1 MLVYSKAKINDFG
14 IKIFFWSSEVNH
26 IHLHGYLGVILNSY
40 LSSKKPEV
48 FPSLFALS
56 PLYPPYPRKKK
67 RKTKGR
73 RGGGELVFFT
83 FRLEYYI

>member
-40 LSSKKPEV
+40 LSSKKPQR
-48 FPSLFALS
+48 FSLHSLPF
-56 PLYPPYPRKKK
+56 PLYILPTPAKKK
-67 RKTKGR
+67 EKQKE
-73 RGGGELVFFT
+73 GGVGGS
-83 FRLEYYI
+83 